1 MDPSLPLFEHEATVS
16 GEEALAWGAHLA
28 GINFMAA
35 VASFPGNEFI
45 SDLIKIGKFQRENMA
60 WYSNGKS
67 AIEAAFGAVLAGK
80 RTAVSLRSCELGQ
93 TLDMLSSLPLKDW
106 PNGFLLF
113 CVDDPGSWF
122 THNEIDSRAICNSIR
137 IPVVEPK
144 NIESAF
150 SFPSLALQW
159 SIKHEIPV
167 LLRYT
172 TSFSQETAEHVEI
185 EDIPNRLKTNKHRW
199 SKTIILSPK
208 DVLEG
213 KVVWGHRLEKLAK
226 DYSASSRNKI
236 SGEGKIGI
244 LCSGYLSQKTIDI
257 VDVDVNPIKILSL
270 ETIFPIPKETIEF
283 FLNDLDSVLVLEE
296 GEPIVEK
303 EVFLLAQEKEMNV
316 KISGK
321 LDHTVPRAGEIFR
334 WQLEDILTR
343 WFPDFESNAF
353 YFPYQEQKDL
363 SVQEG
368 LCQSILFEPVFDI
381 IDDLLANQYK
391 TKPSIIISNP
401 DCTLRIQGN
410 QKQKINISVS
420 PGSSIGIAAALSR
433 QRPSV
438 LVFALIG
445 DTAFYHSGLNSLI
458 DAIYHNSNLVV
469 IIFNNYMS
477 VSAGLQPNPGTG
489 ENAKKRKTIT
499 ASIEDI
505 LTGLPLNFY
514 NVSLEDQEK
523 LKETF
528 VQVFSEDGIRVV
540 HIKQTDDFN

>member
-1 MDPSLPLFEHEATVS
+1 MNPIFPIFEQEATAS

-45 SDLIKIGKFQRENMA
+45 ANLIEIGKFPKENLA

-80 RTAVSLRSCELGQ
+80 RTAVSLRSSELGQ
-93 TLDMLSSLPLKDW
+93 TLDMLASVPLKSW

-122 THNEIDSRAICNSIR
+122 THNEMDSRALCASIR

-150 SFPSLALQW
+150 SLPSLALDW

-167 LLRYT
+167 FIRYS
-172 TSFSQETAEHVEI
+172 TSFSQEMAENIEVENI
-185 EDIPNRLKTNKHRW
+185 QNHLKTKSLRWNK
-199 SKTIILSPK
+199 SIILSPK
-208 DVLEG
+208 DVLES
-213 KVVWGHRLEKLAK
+213 KVVWEHRLEKLTK
-226 DYSASSRNKI
+226 DFAISGRNKI
-236 SGEGKIGI
+236 TGEGEIGI
-244 LCSGYLSQKTIDI
+244 ICSGYLSQKTNDI
-257 VDVDVNPIKILSL
+257 VDLNENLIKILSL
-270 ETIFPIPKETIEF
+270 ETIHPLPNETIEY
-283 FLNDLDSVLVLEE
+283 FLTEVDQVLVLEE

-303 EVFLLAQEKEMNV
+303 EVILLAHQKELNV

-334 WQLEDILTR
+334 WQLEDILSQ
-343 WFPDFESNAF
+343 WFPEFESNAF

-363 SVQEG
+363 SIQDG
-368 LCQSILFEPVFDI
+368 LCQSNLFEPVFDLL
-381 IDDLLANQYK
+381 DDLFSNHIKDK
-391 TKPSIIISNP
+391 TSILISNP
-401 DCTLRIQGN
+401 DYTLRSQG
-410 QKQKINISVS
+410 KQNKKINISVS
-420 PGSSIGIAAALSR
+420 PGSSIGIASALSR
-433 QRPSV
+433 QRPSAI
-438 LVFALIG
+438 VFALIG

-458 DAIYHNSNLVV
+458 DAIYHNSNLIV
-469 IIFNNYMS
+469 IIFNNFMS
-477 VSAGLQPNPGTG
+477 VSSGLQPNPGSG

-514 NVSLEDQEK
+514 NVSLEDLEK

-528 VQVFSEDGIRVV
+528 LQVFSEEGIRVV
-540 HIKQTDDFN
+540 HIKQSNDFS